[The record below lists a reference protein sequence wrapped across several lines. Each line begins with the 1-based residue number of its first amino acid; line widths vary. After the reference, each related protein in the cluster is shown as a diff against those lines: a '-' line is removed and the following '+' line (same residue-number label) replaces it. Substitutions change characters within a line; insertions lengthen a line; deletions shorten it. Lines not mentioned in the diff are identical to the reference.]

1 MFACGHMFCNPQIF
15 KESKCVCCLKYKSI
29 RRHLLAGK
37 FRHVLW
43 FPVKG
48 TERQCC
54 HSSKLHISVTTQLL
68 NMLKE
73 KKKIHEVNADV
84 YFLASGC
91 VLMAS
96 QTYNWKNCPKQ
107 GQGRINYH
115 LPSGA
120 DT

>member
-1 MFACGHMFCNPQIF
+1 MCLLLKIQEHKKAPASWEVSTRLVVSCQRHGETVLPQL
-15 KESKCVCCLKYKSI
+15 ETAYQCHDPAAEY
-29 RRHLLAGK
+29 
-37 FRHVLW
+37 
-43 FPVKG
+43 VKG
-48 TERQCC
+48 
-54 HSSKLHISVTTQLL
+54 K
-68 NMLKE
+68 

>member
-1 MFACGHMFCNPQIF
+1 MCLLLKIQEYKKAPASREVSTRLVVSCQRHRETVLPQL
-15 KESKCVCCLKYKSI
+15 ETAYQCHDPAAEY
-29 RRHLLAGK
+29 
-37 FRHVLW
+37 
-43 FPVKG
+43 VKK
-48 TERQCC
+48 R
-54 HSSKLHISVTTQLL
+54 
-68 NMLKE
+68 
-73 KKKIHEVNADV
+73 IHEVNADV

-96 QTYNWKNCPKQ
+96 HKYNCKNCPKQ